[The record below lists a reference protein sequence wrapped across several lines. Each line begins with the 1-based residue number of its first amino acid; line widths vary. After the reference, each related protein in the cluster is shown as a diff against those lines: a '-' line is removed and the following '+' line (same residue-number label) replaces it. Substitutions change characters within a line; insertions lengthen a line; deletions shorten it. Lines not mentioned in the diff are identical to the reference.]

1 MEKYFAPKLR
11 SIDFYHENSEE
22 ELLKVVVR
30 LERLIK
36 DKIKSKNDCN
46 NRIYQEKIN
55 RLRSMKPHDQFG
67 RDTDK

>member
-11 SIDFYHENSEE
+11 SIDFCHENSEE

-46 NRIYQEKIN
+46 NRI
-55 RLRSMKPHDQFG
+55 
-67 RDTDK
+67 